1 MARDDWVSVYL
12 PKEMYDKLKM
22 ATEDPTFRS
31 KGFTTPKEL
40 VVQLIRTWLEHNEIG
55 EPDKDIIA

>member
-12 PKEMYDKLKM
+12 PVEMFEKLKH
-22 ATEDPTFRS
+22 ATADPTFRS

-40 VVQLIRTWLEHNEIG
+40 VVELIRRWLDENEI
-55 EPDKDIIA
+55 E